1 MSGPKKRT
9 RNLVRLSE
17 SHSIKPFDCGD
28 PDLNQFL
35 FEDAIPH
42 LKQLLTVT
50 YLLETKSDT
59 IAYFSVLNDKITLEE
74 VANRSFNKL
83 SRKIPHAKYRES
95 YPSVKIGR
103 FAVSKA
109 YQRGNIGTALLDYIK
124 GYFIDLNKTGCR
136 FITVDAYP
144 QAVPF
149 YERNGFLP
157 LILKEPK
164 NDNRAMFFDLY
175 PFSVKAATFKR

>member
-1 MSGPKKRT
+1 MSGPKKTT

-35 FEDAIPH
+35 FDDSIPH
-42 LKQLLTVT
+42 LQQLLAVT
-50 YLLETKSDT
+50 YLFETKYET

-74 VANRSFNKL
+74 VAKGSFNKL

-103 FAVSKA
+103 FAVSEA
-109 YQRGNIGTALLDYIK
+109 YQRDNIGTALLDYIK

-149 YERNGFLP
+149 YEKNGFLP

-164 NDNRAMFFDLY
+164 KDHRAMFFDLY
-175 PFSVKAATFKR
+175 PFSVKAAAIKR